1 MTNSPC
7 TRYLPNILSFLCCP
21 PLMFPSP
28 LKFKRQMG
36 HTKNMNFFWPT
47 FIWLD
52 PLSANTGCFWLIHLD
67 SGTITNEQGN
77 RVSDTCFQQSGSGR
91 RTWWWESFYSVTS
104 FFEFWEITALWT
116 LFSLGFALT
125 FEEEMYLSMS
135 QSCKTPLHFDLFLI
149 IRDVWRKKSLRLS
162 AVWFHQQILTLW
174 SRGMIVREHR
184 E

>member
-7 TRYLPNILSFLCCP
+7 MRYLPNILSFLCCP

-28 LKFKRQMG
+28 LKFKRLMG
-36 HTKNMNFFWPT
+36 HTKNMDFFWPT

-91 RTWWWESFYSVTS
+91 RTWWWESFCSVTS
-104 FFEFWEITALWT
+104 FFEFWEITALWR

-125 FEEEMYLSMS
+125 FEEEMYLN
-135 QSCKTPLHFDLFLI
+135 QWLRVARHLFTLI
-149 IRDVWRKKSLRLS
+149 FFWSSVMCGGKSLYDSLLYDFTNKLWLS
-162 AVWFHQQILTLW
+162 GLGVW
-174 SRGMIVREHR
+174 
-184 E
+184 